1 MWTVFEETQNEG
13 RIQGINEGRIK
24 GIIEMGLECGLS
36 EEDILE
42 KLQQKLNVSWQK
54 AQEYFHKYAAETV

>member
-1 MWTVFEETQNEG
+1 MWTVFEETQIEG

-54 AQEYFHKYAAETV
+54 AQEYFQKYTAETV

>member
-1 MWTVFEETQNEG
+1 
-13 RIQGINEGRIK
+13 
-24 GIIEMGLECGLS
+24 MGLECGLS

-54 AQEYFHKYAAETV
+54 AQEYFQEYQREKVPKLLYKSSRLC

>member
-54 AQEYFHKYAAETV
+54 A

>member
-1 MWTVFEETQNEG
+1 MWTVFEETP
-13 RIQGINEGRIK
+13 NEGRIK

-36 EEDILE
+36 EEYILE

>member
-1 MWTVFEETQNEG
+1 MWTVFEQTQ
-13 RIQGINEGRIK
+13 NEGRIK

-42 KLQQKLNVSWQK
+42 KLLYKSSRLC
-54 AQEYFHKYAAETV
+54 

>member
-1 MWTVFEETQNEG
+1 MTVAGAASCKLNYELEGDGGMWTVFEQTQ
-13 RIQGINEGRIK
+13 NEGRIK

-42 KLQQKLNVSWQK
+42 KLLYKSSRLC
-54 AQEYFHKYAAETV
+54 